1 MKSPSPFPS
10 QPEIKIRPF
19 WGSDM
24 DQVLSI
30 DIASFD
36 NPWGRREFAAAL
48 QGRGVSML
56 CAHQGTQVVGYIVLQ
71 EWPQHFTI
79 WNLAVQPAQR
89 RRGIG
94 KRLVDRAKCLAMGR
108 GRDKLSAEVREQDLA
123 SQLFFKEQG
132 FRAVQLVSA
141 NCIADPAICFEF
153 HRQASGE
160 DVLKSIL
167 EGEGRVV
174 RREQA

>member
-1 MKSPSPFPS
+1 MTSPSPFPPR
-10 QPEIKIRPF
+10 PEIKIRPF

-24 DQVLSI
+24 DQVLVI
-30 DIASFD
+30 DELSYS

-48 QGRGVSML
+48 QSRGVSML

-71 EWPQHFTI
+71 EWPQHFSI
-79 WNLAVQPAQR
+79 WNLAIHPAQR

-94 KRLVDRAKCLAMGR
+94 KRLVDRAKCLAIGR
-108 GRDKLSAEVREQDLA
+108 GRDKLSAEVREADLA

-132 FRAVQLVSA
+132 FRAVQLVGA
-141 NCIADPAICFEF
+141 NCIADPAICFEYL
-153 HRQASGE
+153 RLPAGE
-160 DVLKSIL
+160 EVLKSIL

-174 RREQA
+174 RSEER